1 MPFPRLSISAAE
13 LRLAVR
19 LLRRQPVVTLTT
31 VLALAVGIGMAT
43 TGFTLLDSVLF
54 SKLPYPNG
62 DRFVLVEV
70 HTEPEAQRST
80 VEAERFRFFRE
91 RASTFEHL
99 GAFRDNEVNLLLPS
113 GEILPVPGALVTPS
127 SIAVF
132 PHAPVVGRMLTAAD
146 GVPGAP
152 PVALL
157 RESLWRRHFSGDP
170 RAVGSTVEMSGVRR
184 MIVGVMPDDFKF
196 PNSGEI
202 WLPLHDDGTERR
214 STFGVLRHADGVAAA
229 SAELSALSQQF
240 EAASPAAP
248 RLRLA
253 VLRFTDALSRG
264 LELLSGV
271 LVGALVL
278 VLLVIAANIAN
289 LVLARTLAR
298 SRELA
303 VSTALGATRSR
314 LVGQI
319 FCEVLLLGVVAA
331 VIGLTVSQAVLA
343 WFRTTMTDMPFWVD
357 FNASP
362 RTILFVVGATLLTA
376 AVGGV
381 VPALKA
387 TSRDM
392 AATLAA
398 GARGTSGAFGWA
410 SGFMVAVQVALSI
423 ALLNGAL
430 LMARGVSG
438 YMTPNLPV
446 APSEVLT
453 ARVWTESSTPAAVAD
468 ALAAIPGVIAAGAA
482 SSLPGLSPAAVM
494 TDLQQVDGE
503 SPVPARPAPVVSVR
517 GKVLR
522 DAGRKGE
529 RRPSFWPC

>member
-1 MPFPRLSISAAE
+1 MSFPRPSISVAE

-62 DRFVLVEV
+62 ERFVLVEV
-70 HTEPEAQRST
+70 HTEPEAERST

-99 GAFRDNEVNLLLPS
+99 GAIRDNEVNLLLPS
-113 GEILPVPGALVTPS
+113 GEILPVPGALITPS

-132 PHAPVVGRMLTAAD
+132 PYAPVVGRKLTAAD

-170 RAVGSTVEMSGVRR
+170 RAVGSLVEMSGVRR

-271 LVGALVL
+271 PRRCARPGA
-278 VLLVIAANIAN
+278 ARNCRQHRKSR
-289 LVLARTLAR
+289 ART
-298 SRELA
+298 
-303 VSTALGATRSR
+303 
-314 LVGQI
+314 
-319 FCEVLLLGVVAA
+319 
-331 VIGLTVSQAVLA
+331 
-343 WFRTTMTDMPFWVD
+343 
-357 FNASP
+357 NA
-362 RTILFVVGATLLTA
+362 GE
-376 AVGGV
+376 
-381 VPALKA
+381 
-387 TSRDM
+387 
-392 AATLAA
+392 
-398 GARGTSGAFGWA
+398 
-410 SGFMVAVQVALSI
+410 I
-423 ALLNGAL
+423 A
-430 LMARGVSG
+430 
-438 YMTPNLPV
+438 
-446 APSEVLT
+446 
-453 ARVWTESSTPAAVAD
+453 
-468 ALAAIPGVIAAGAA
+468 
-482 SSLPGLSPAAVM
+482 
-494 TDLQQVDGE
+494 
-503 SPVPARPAPVVSVR
+503 
-517 GKVLR
+517 
-522 DAGRKGE
+522 
-529 RRPSFWPC
+529 